1 VDFQASYPA
10 PVDDLVDLTS
20 TGQLECHSTSIL
32 MASKPDPASAFRA
45 LAERDLLNTYR
56 CWLST
61 HLSFPFPVNSQIDFP
76 PYTRIRLISETKL
89 ERNIDA
95 RTDSYEGQTQA
106 IVIYIVNTVV
116 TNNNDRTSLC
126 SCFSS

>member
-1 VDFQASYPA
+1 MDFQASYPA

-76 PYTRIRLISETKL
+76 PYTRIRLISETTQEKKEHKL
-89 ERNIDA
+89 KSLLNR
-95 RTDSYEGQTQA
+95 
-106 IVIYIVNTVV
+106 IVVKRKRLASKQGF
-116 TNNNDRTSLC
+116 NDNSTLYKE
-126 SCFSS
+126 